1 MRKNESGVAIAKQAE
16 VSFDVKSSVILFY
29 LIWISHMSHTEN
41 YALVVDAVSEQLWL
55 TKVHNQFIVGRC
67 LIVAA
72 TLYKKIHNA
81 VNYLK

>member
-1 MRKNESGVAIAKQAE
+1 
-16 VSFDVKSSVILFY
+16 
-29 LIWISHMSHTEN
+29 MSHTEN

-72 TLYKKIHNA
+72 TLYKKFIM
-81 VNYLK
+81 LLIT

>member
-1 MRKNESGVAIAKQAE
+1 
-16 VSFDVKSSVILFY
+16 
-29 LIWISHMSHTEN
+29 MSHTEN